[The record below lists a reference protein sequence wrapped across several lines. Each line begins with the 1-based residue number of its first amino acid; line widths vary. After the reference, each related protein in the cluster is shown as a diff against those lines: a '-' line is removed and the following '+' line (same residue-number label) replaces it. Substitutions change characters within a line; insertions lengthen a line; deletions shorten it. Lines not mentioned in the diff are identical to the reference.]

1 MWGSWGPWNGA
12 IVLDYQVALSTSV
25 LVRGRQR
32 GTWLQTRR
40 PCARAGGSGPRED
53 ATLLVFGV
61 SWGRHEPGKKE
72 SSTRSWKR
80 QYMAPL
86 KPPGGCGSADTL
98 TLAPLDSYFRLLASV
113 YSVREYVSVVL
124 SHKFVVIHYSNN
136 GKLIQIVVPGSG
148 VLQ

>member
-1 MWGSWGPWNGA
+1 
-12 IVLDYQVALSTSV
+12 
-25 LVRGRQR
+25 
-32 GTWLQTRR
+32 
-40 PCARAGGSGPRED
+40 
-53 ATLLVFGV
+53 
-61 SWGRHEPGKKE
+61 
-72 SSTRSWKR
+72 
-80 QYMAPL
+80 MAPL